1 MAQGSCG
8 GFAAGV
14 DPLAGYSVEYLKEYI
29 RDREVRLGTGAG
41 AAGAG
46 RAGRLKTPGPLFKY

>member
-1 MAQGSCG
+1 MFLEVGSRISGRRTAMAQRSCG

-29 RDREVRLGTGAG
+29 RDREVQLVTGAVY
-41 AAGAG
+41 
-46 RAGRLKTPGPLFKY
+46 L